1 MCRNAHK
8 VGFQILQGNIIRRQI
23 TDQVFMIAVVYV
35 EDGGAVRALQGQRQL
50 CPVVLVGVFHES
62 DLYVGMNGRV
72 FVNHCL
78 KQVGRARPV
87 PEFNGDVLPVVD
99 RNGGIILNG
108 ASNDRIAFGRG
119 DAHGEKHGH
128 CKQQGK
134 QTPEIFL
141 HD

>member
-1 MCRNAHK
+1 
-8 VGFQILQGNIIRRQI
+8 
-23 TDQVFMIAVVYV
+23 
-35 EDGGAVRALQGQRQL
+35 
-50 CPVVLVGVFHES
+50 
-62 DLYVGMNGRV
+62 MNGRV
-72 FVNHCL
+72 FVHHCL
-78 KQVGRARPV
+78 KQVGRARPI

-128 CKQQGK
+128 YKQQGK